1 MLKDKGKKNF
11 FLMEWYPLLTFLII
25 LFGYFTRLEIFT
37 IVLNIILTS
46 IAILTTDS
54 MKPFLF
60 FIMTFV
66 YQMNP
71 NHMPQKPYYSDY
83 YYTGWRPYV
92 LAVGALIM
100 IASIF
105 VFAFRNKKVIS
116 VNWLRVPL
124 FVTLVVFSLAML
136 TNGLLFDGKN
146 GWDLAWGF
154 GQVVVYLLLFVVV
167 YMGLRGENEYEL
179 VTYFS
184 YLTLLAS
191 WIIILQVGELYLFG
205 DAIVDGSIKRDNVTL
220 GFGGCNIVGAHA
232 AMLIPMNFY
241 GYAKGKTPYLSLIT
255 AFAVYVA
262 ALASTSRNAM
272 LFGSIFFVIF
282 LVISMIAS
290 GRGKR
295 LLISLGV
302 IAVFLLALSAVF
314 REELVKI
321 IELYLNRGMGDNGRY
336 VLWQRCWELF
346 LENPVFGRGFYSL
359 DISTP
364 NSFNQFSFD
373 LVPDFAHNTI
383 FELLGATGAVGL
395 VAYLIYRFSTLR
407 LAFRKPSFDRTFLMC
422 SAAFIVVASLVDNY
436 IFQIFGPIYYTLATV
451 IAVLIYQREMRI
463 YNNKNCPI
471 AHVNLINIKA
481 LENSLR

>member
-1 MLKDKGKKNF
+1 MLKDKGKKSF
-11 FLMEWYPLLTFLII
+11 FLTEWYPLLTFFII

-37 IVLNIILTS
+37 IVLNITLTS

-71 NHMPQKPYYSDY
+71 NHMPQKPYYSNY

-92 LAVGALIM
+92 VAFGALIM
-100 IASIF
+100 IVSIL
-105 VFAFRNKKVIS
+105 VFAFRNKKLTS
-116 VNWLRVPL
+116 VNWLQVPL

-146 GWDLAWGF
+146 GWDLVWGF
-154 GQVVVYLLLFVVV
+154 GQVAVYLLLFMVV
-167 YMGLRGENEYEL
+167 YMGLHEENEYEL

-205 DAIVDGSIKRDNVTL
+205 DAIVDGIIKRDNVTL

-241 GYAKGKTPYLSLIT
+241 GYTKGKTPYLSLIT
-255 AFAVYVA
+255 AFAVYIA

-272 LFGSIFFVIF
+272 LFGSIFFA
-282 LVISMIAS
+282 ISLIVSVIAS
-290 GRGKR
+290 GRGKK

-302 IAVFLLALSAVF
+302 ISVFLLALSAVF
-314 REELVKI
+314 YDELIKI

-336 VLWQRCWELF
+336 VLWQRCWEIF
-346 LENPVFGRGFYSL
+346 LEDPVFGRGFYSL

-383 FELLGATGAVGL
+383 FELLGATGVVGL
-395 VAYLIYRFSTLR
+395 VSYLAYRMSTLR
-407 LAFRKPSFDRTFLMC
+407 LAFRKPSFERTFLMC

-451 IAVLIYQREMRI
+451 ISVLIYQREMRI
-463 YNNKNCPI
+463 YDDSSCPI
-471 AHVNLINIKA
+471 VHIRMIDIKT
-481 LENSLR
+481 LEQRL